1 MGLSQEAHTHYFPQI
16 DIVQKSEQC
25 NVHAIFSQRSVH
37 YPYKSVKKNDSAFF
51 PICLDVIDKRF
62 VNSDSM
68 AQ

>member
-37 YPYKSVKKNDSAFF
+37 YPYKSVKKIIQPLSQ
-51 PICLDVIDKRF
+51 
-62 VNSDSM
+62 SDRCD
-68 AQ
+68 